1 MGFNRYGTP
10 LLSMMSNERE
20 TYLLTLSPLPK
31 GDILNSSKTMRF
43 LSSTVTMCL
52 CPAQS
57 FSPTGPPIASQSFT
71 RYAPLTCSPAHPRRA
86 ETRLFPFIEPD
97 FGILHLAQQ

>member
-43 LSSTVTMCL
+43 LSSTVTMCFCYL
-52 CPAQS
+52 RA
-57 FSPTGPPIASQSFT
+57 PPVYLLT
-71 RYAPLTCSPAHPRRA
+71 RPPCPRRDA
-86 ETRLFPFIEPD
+86 GLPNTHPPTPGDPLLPDPALRLLRNRFS
-97 FGILHLAQQ
+97 